1 MGFVWNLTVLYNIFI
16 SMWLFYRYFISS
28 FCINWGS
35 KTKQKSILG
44 EFFQKIT
51 YKQSWPVNANTI
63 TFSPAYILDTLEHFS
78 HFQII
83 AFEKN
88 IIRFIILVY
97 LIRYLSF
104 FQGYKSCLKEPW
116 TLPYYNKDEK
126 SIDTQWHSKSRYRE
140 TAYLKTVKCISN

>member
-1 MGFVWNLTVLYNIFI
+1 MG
-16 SMWLFYRYFISS
+16 LFYMHFISS
-28 FCINWGS
+28 FCFNRGS

-104 FQGYKSCLKEPW
+104 FQGYKICLKKPW
-116 TLPYYNKDEK
+116 TQPYYNKDEK
-126 SIDTQWHSKSRYRE
+126 SIDVIVRSDTRSLGIEKLRI
-140 TAYLKTVKCISN
+140 LKL